1 MMIYIIKKKH
11 PIAYIYMYTPH
22 ITIGIISHVSRQ
34 ENTNYLFPIQ
44 SRFVGL
50 FINII
55 EYPFNVYI
63 PHIP

>member
-1 MMIYIIKKKH
+1 
-11 PIAYIYMYTPH
+11 MYTPH